1 MFIHFFVV
9 EVYIAAKPQAI
20 GSATF
25 LPMSIVTDITSAIP
39 AEACNI
45 AKLYYSLISSVIG

>member
-25 LPMSIVTDITSAIP
+25 LPMNSVTDITSAIP
-39 AEACNI
+39 VEACKVV
-45 AKLYYSLISSVIG
+45 KLCCSLIP